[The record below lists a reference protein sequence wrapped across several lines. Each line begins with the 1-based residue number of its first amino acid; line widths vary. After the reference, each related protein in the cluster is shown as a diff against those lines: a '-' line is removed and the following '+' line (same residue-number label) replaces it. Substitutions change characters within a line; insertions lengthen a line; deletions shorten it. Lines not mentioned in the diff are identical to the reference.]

1 MKRAIALAGGG
12 PACGLQIGA
21 LKRLERAGMTFDVW
35 AMSCIGAWVGSVYN
49 QFEPGE
55 RAAKTEE
62 LFRTVIFRDD
72 VSYSRFPINRVFGPD
87 LQSNLRA
94 LVRFLGDPDSYRNL
108 VLPGHILDTIRR
120 NFDFMQNPR
129 LWNQGD
135 FNTLVLENLAAN
147 PVSRFLT
154 SMIFLSEINGLSR
167 IYYPFSSFLASIDFE
182 KLSEPGQPFMYHNA
196 WNLTRQELQLFSNRP
211 LDKRHGHKPGRYK
224 HLTAESVCACSALP
238 YIEQTVKID
247 GDTYCEGA
255 LVDTV
260 NFKDLLEDHEDL
272 DEVWVVR
279 IVDDNQI
286 RAPRDLTDGL
296 GNLCMLFAATV
307 GEDDIKLFKHHLK
320 RRKDE
325 GERLPELIELSV
337 SPAINYD
344 WNHSNLDRGIQA
356 GYEAAEQALQ
366 KYGREA

>member
-1 MKRAIALAGGG
+1 
-12 PACGLQIGA
+12 
-21 LKRLERAGMTFDVW
+21 
-35 AMSCIGAWVGSVYN
+35 MSCIGAWVGSVYN

-62 LFRTVIFRDD
+62 LFRNVIFRDD

-87 LQSNLRA
+87 LQSNMRA
-94 LVRFLGDPDSYRNL
+94 LARFLGDPDSYRNL
-108 VLPGHILDTIRR
+108 VLPGHILDTMRR
-120 NFDFMQNPR
+120 NFEFMQDPR

-154 SMIFLSEINGLSR
+154 SMIFLSEVNGLSR
-167 IYYPFSSFLASIDFE
+167 IYYPGSSFLASIDFK
-182 KLSEPGQPFMYHNA
+182 KLSEPDRPYMYHNA

-211 LDKRHGHKPGRYK
+211 LAERHGHTPGRYK
-224 HLTAESVCACSALP
+224 QLTAESVCACSALP

-260 NFKDLLEDHEDL
+260 NFKDLLEDHKDL

-307 GEDDIKLFKHHLK
+307 GEDDVKLFKHHLE
-320 RRKDE
+320 RRKKNK
-325 GERLPELIELSV
+325 ERLPRLVELSV

-356 GYEAAEQALQ
+356 GYEAAEEALQ
-366 KYGREA
+366 QYAQKDQDGFSP